1 LIPSD
6 GVRGV
11 SEKRNSR
18 EVAEHAGIACSGAV
32 LAGGESRR
40 FGQDKAHAIL
50 AGKPLVSHVVETL
63 QALFEDVLIVTN
75 EPVSYEHFD
84 VTVVSDI
91 VRGAGS
97 LGGLLT
103 ALVHAKAERCFVVAC
118 DMPFLN
124 PTLIRRMLGRC
135 QGFDVVVPDLKGE
148 LQPLHAI
155 YSKRCIGHI
164 QERIAEG
171 EFRIFDFYPEVLT
184 FHLEERV
191 CREVDPENRSF
202 ANINTQEE
210 LTRARR
216 WIEGLEQK
224 NDDGSG

>member
-1 LIPSD
+1 MIQMSNAK
-6 GVRGV
+6 
-11 SEKRNSR
+11 E
-18 EVAEHAGIACSGAV
+18 EIACSGAV
-32 LAGGESRR
+32 LAGGASRR
-40 FGQDKAHAIL
+40 FGQDKAHAML
-50 AGKPLVSHVVETL
+50 AGKPLVSYVVETL

-75 EPVSYEHFD
+75 QPVSYERFD

-103 ALVHAKAERCFVVAC
+103 ALVHARAERCFVVAC

-124 PTLIRRMLGRC
+124 GALIRRMLGTC
-135 QGFDVVVPDLKGE
+135 EGYDVVVPELKGE
-148 LQPLHAI
+148 LQPLHGI

-171 EFRIFDFYPEVLT
+171 EFRIFDFYPKVLT
-184 FHLEERV
+184 LHLEERV

-202 ANINTQEE
+202 ENINTQEE
-210 LTRARR
+210 LTRAQR
-216 WIEGLEQK
+216 WIEGLEQG
-224 NDDGSG
+224 NDGRQG

>member
-1 LIPSD
+1 MIRMSNAK
-6 GVRGV
+6 
-11 SEKRNSR
+11 EKGS
-18 EVAEHAGIACSGAV
+18 CSGAV
-32 LAGGESRR
+32 LAGGQSRR
-40 FGQDKAHAIL
+40 FGEDKAHAIL

-63 QALFEDVLIVTN
+63 QALFEDVLIVAN
-75 EPVSYEHFD
+75 EPVAYEHFD

-103 ALVHAKAERCFVVAC
+103 ALVHAKADRCFVVAC

-124 PTLIRRMLGRC
+124 PNLIRRMLGRC
-135 QGFDVVVPDLKGE
+135 KGMDVVVPSVEGD

-164 QERIAEG
+164 QERIGEG

-184 FHLEERV
+184 LHLDERF

-202 ANINTQEE
+202 ANINTPEE
-210 LTRARR
+210 LTRAQR
-216 WIEGLEQK
+216 WIEGLEIR
-224 NDDGSG
+224 NDDGQG

>member
-1 LIPSD
+1 MIQMSD
-6 GVRGV
+6 
-11 SEKRNSR
+11 SQE
-18 EVAEHAGIACSGAV
+18 EIACSGAV

-50 AGKPLVSHVVETL
+50 AGKPLVSYVVETL

-135 QGFDVVVPDLKGE
+135 KGMDVVVPSVQGD

-171 EFRIFDFYPEVLT
+171 EFRIYDFYPEVLT

-191 CREVDPENRSF
+191 CREVDPESRSF
-202 ANINTQEE
+202 ANINTQED
-210 LTRARR
+210 LARALR
-216 WIEGLEQK
+216 WIEGLEQR
-224 NDDGSG
+224 NDDGPG